1 MRGWTRIHPEVQT
14 GAEGVGALGK
24 AADGSKVSPAFQ
36 LRSELGARHGAE
48 QDPLDRTV
56 GRGFSGQLGAAGA
69 IRVLVLVALHSASLL
84 LPAPCSLA
92 FPRADTIGT
101 FAVPPAWENGEC
113 FTGK

>member
-1 MRGWTRIHPEVQT
+1 M
-14 GAEGVGALGK
+14 
-24 AADGSKVSPAFQ
+24 SPAFQ